1 MSGEDDAFFVHRRLA
16 SAQRRLL
23 VATADLAT
31 TTTALQ
37 KLHTAEAW
45 TPQLEHYSAA
55 DEVAIVDFPKQA
67 LMLSNTYHVIDAQTG
82 DGFIGVFWDDLVLGH
97 TRVSRAVKHQH

>member
-1 MSGEDDAFFVHRRLA
+1 MHSSFTGVWLPHSDAFLSRPRIWR
-16 SAQRRLL
+16 QQ
-23 VATADLAT
+23 TP
-31 TTTALQ
+31 ALQ